1 MPSKRDVLA
10 PLTRDE
16 LLAVVD
22 RFELAPPDRRAKD
35 GLLDTVDARIRR
47 EKDCLAALSSAKESL
62 MSVLLTGEVRV
73 TPDEDPA

>member
-10 PLTRDE
+10 LLTRDE

-35 GLLDTVDARIRR
+35 GLVDTVASSKRATRAEVLPVEIDADVRGHGMVSA
-47 EKDCLAALSSAKESL
+47 LAWRLR
-62 MSVLLTGEVRV
+62 GCGG
-73 TPDEDPA
+73 